1 MSDDINKSVTNSND
15 MECRVLGHVGFRH
28 SYDASGSV
36 DRVLKPLTTICE
48 VTTEWNDP
56 HRLPRF
62 ALPRRYGVTITP
74 DLPSATFEGD
84 VIVDIDVTEPDH
96 RVLILNAIELE
107 IHSVAIDGQ
116 PATFELDTTTERLT
130 ISRNNTL
137 EVGSHQVTIAFSGT
151 INDKLRGFYRSS
163 FTDGDGNE
171 HVIGTT
177 QMQSTDCRRAFPCWD
192 EPDFKAAFGITLNV
206 RQTDTAVS
214 NSPEIERVH
223 LENGLVAIT
232 FSDTMV
238 MSTYLVAFVVGPLE
252 TTDWRDVNGIPL
264 RLVHVPGKSH
274 LTAFGLEVAEFCL
287 TWFQE
292 YYGIAYPGDK
302 VELLALPD
310 FAAGAMENLGCITF
324 RENLLLVDPQTAT
337 QPERQL
343 VADVVAHELAHMWFG
358 DLVTMR
364 WWNGIWLNEAFAT
377 FMEIAACDAFKPEW
391 GRWLTFGIERTVAFE
406 TDSLAA
412 TRSVEFDVNSPTD
425 AEGMFD
431 VLTYQ
436 KGGALLRMLEQHLG
450 DTQFRDG
457 VRHYLR
463 THAYGNTET
472 SDLWDAL
479 EATTGEPVRD
489 TMDSWIWQPGYP
501 VVSASFANGELVLRQ
516 RRFSFSDGTDD
527 TTWMIPL
534 SYRTTT
540 GISTLLLKE
549 REHRVKID
557 TDGPIIVNAGGHAFV
572 RVEYDNELRSRIT
585 QDVLPTLDVLERY
598 TLIDDAIAAVTAT
611 RLHAADFLNML
622 SEFRNEDA
630 FSVWQSITA
639 GLRLV
644 SRIIGEAEE
653 LATFETTV
661 RELCEPALRRVGDP
675 VEGEDDLVGS
685 LRGLLLRTIALLGND
700 RTSIERCRQI
710 VNDAAT
716 TTVNPELLAAATTV
730 VASCGDES
738 DYERFLDG
746 FRTSQTPQEQLRH
759 LYALA
764 EFRDASLIARTCE
777 LALSSEVRTQNAPFL
792 LRACIANEHNGSGAW
807 RFVAEHWKDANDK
820 FPTNTIVRMIDSVKL
835 LTNDEDV
842 AHVQSFFA
850 DHPIP
855 QGATTLQQILE
866 RQLINATTIRSQ
878 RTPLLASLK

>member
-1 MSDDINKSVTNSND
+1 M
-15 MECRVLGHVGFRH
+15 
-28 SYDASGSV
+28 
-36 DRVLKPLTTICE
+36 
-48 VTTEWNDP
+48 
-56 HRLPRF
+56 
-62 ALPRRYGVTITP
+62 
-74 DLPSATFEGD
+74 
-84 VIVDIDVTEPDH
+84 
-96 RVLILNAIELE
+96 LNAIELD
-107 IHSVAIDGQ
+107 IHSAEVDGI
-116 PATFELDTTTERLT
+116 PATAVLDASTERLT
-130 ISRNNTL
+130 LSSD
-137 EVGSHQVTIAFSGT
+137 EEFDVGSHQVKISFAGT

-163 FTDGDGNE
+163 FTDADGVE

-206 RQTDTAVS
+206 RPTDTAVS
-214 NSPEIERVH
+214 NSPEIERH
-223 LENGLVAIT
+223 ELENGLVAVT
-232 FSDTMV
+232 FADTMT

-252 TTDWRDVNGIPL
+252 ATEWRDVNGIPL

-287 TWFQE
+287 EWFQD
-292 YYGIAYPGDK
+292 YYGIPYPGEK

-324 RENLLLVDPQTAT
+324 RENLLLVDPSTAT

-377 FMEIAACDAFKPEW
+377 FMEIAACDAFKADW

-412 TRSVEFDVNSPTD
+412 TRSVEFEVNSPSD

-450 DTQFRDG
+450 EDRFREG

-479 EATTGEPVRD
+479 ETTSGEPVRN

-516 RRFSFSDGTDD
+516 RKFSFSDGVDD

-534 SYRTTT
+534 GYRTSAGT
-540 GISTLLLKE
+540 STVLLE
-549 REHRVKID
+549 DREHRVTID
-557 TDGPIIVNAGGHAFV
+557 TDGPIIVNAGGHSFV
-572 RVEYDNELRSRIT
+572 RVEYDSELRSRIT

-598 TLIDDAIAAVTAT
+598 TLVDDAIAAVTAC
-611 RLHAADFLNML
+611 RLEAADFLNML

-630 FSVWQSITA
+630 LSVWQSITA

-644 SRIIGEAEE
+644 SRIMGKAVERAI
-653 LATFETTV
+653 FERMV
-661 RELCEPALRRVGDP
+661 RELCEPTLTRLGDP
-675 VEGEDDLVGS
+675 GNGEDDLTGS
-685 LRGLLLRTIALLGND
+685 LRGLLLRTTALLGND
-700 RTSIERCRQI
+700 EPSIERCRQI
-710 VNDAAT
+710 VADSAS

-730 VASCGDES
+730 VASCGGTTE
-738 DYERFLDG
+738 YEQFLEG
-746 FRTSQTPQEQLRH
+746 FRTSQTPQEQLRN

-777 LALSSEVRTQNAPFL
+777 LALSHEVRTQNAPFL
-792 LRACIANEHNGSGAW
+792 LRACIANENNGSAAW
-807 RFVAEHWKDANDK
+807 RFVAEYWDEANDR
-820 FPTNTIVRMIDSVKL
+820 FPTNTIVRMVDSVKL
-835 LTNDEDV
+835 LTDNEDV
-842 AHVQSFFA
+842 EMVQQFFA

-855 QGATTLQQILE
+855 QAVATLNQILE
-866 RQLINATTIRSQ
+866 RQLINSKATETQ
-878 RTPLLASLK
+878 RPPLIASLQG

>member
-1 MSDDINKSVTNSND
+1 MLV
-15 MECRVLGHVGFRH
+15 
-28 SYDASGSV
+28 
-36 DRVLKPLTTICE
+36 
-48 VTTEWNDP
+48 
-56 HRLPRF
+56 
-62 ALPRRYGVTITP
+62 
-74 DLPSATFEGD
+74 
-84 VIVDIDVTEPDH
+84 
-96 RVLILNAIELE
+96 LNAIELD
-107 IHSVAIDGQ
+107 IHSAEVDGV
-116 PATFELDTTTERLT
+116 PAATELDASTERLT
-130 ISRNNTL
+130 LSSNEELDI
-137 EVGSHQVTIAFSGT
+137 GSHQVAITFTGT

-163 FTDGDGNE
+163 FTDDAGNE

-206 RQTDTAVS
+206 RPTDTAVS
-214 NSPEIERVH
+214 NSPEIERH
-223 LENGLVAIT
+223 ELENGLVAVT
-232 FSDTMV
+232 FADTMV

-252 TTDWRDVNGIPL
+252 ATEWRDVNGIPL
-264 RLVHVPGKSH
+264 RLVHVPGKGH

-287 TWFQE
+287 AWFQE

-324 RENLLLVDPQTAT
+324 RENLLLVDPETST

-412 TRSVEFDVNSPTD
+412 TRSVEFEVNSPTD

-450 DTQFRDG
+450 EERFREG

-479 EATTGEPVRD
+479 EATSGEPVRN

-501 VVSASFANGELVLRQ
+501 AVSVSLVEDELVLQQ
-516 RRFSFSDGTDD
+516 RKFSFSDGTDD

-534 SYRTTT
+534 SYRTST
-540 GISTLLLKE
+540 GTSTVLLE
-549 REHRVKID
+549 DREHRVAVD
-557 TDGPIIVNAGGHAFV
+557 TDGPIIVNAGGHSFV

-585 QDVLPTLDVLERY
+585 QEVLPTLDVLERY
-598 TLIDDAIAAVTAT
+598 TLVDDAIAAVTSC
-611 RLHAADFLNML
+611 RLDAADFLNMA

-630 FSVWQSITA
+630 LSVWQSITA

-644 SRIIGEAEE
+644 SRIIGTADER
-653 LATFETTV
+653 ATFERMV
-661 RELCEPALRRVGDP
+661 RELCEPTLQHLGDP
-675 VEGEDDLVGS
+675 KTGEDDLTGS

-700 RTSIERCRQI
+700 EPSIERCRQI
-710 VNDAAT
+710 LNESATAA
-716 TTVNPELLAAATTV
+716 VNPELLSAATTV
-730 VASCGDES
+730 VASCGGAP
-738 DYERFLDG
+738 DYERFLEG
-746 FRTSQTPQEQLRH
+746 FRTSQNPQEQLRN

-764 EFRDASLIARTCE
+764 EFRDASLIAQTCE
-777 LALSSEVRTQNAPFL
+777 LALSHEVRTQNAPFL
-792 LRACIANEHNGSGAW
+792 LRACIANENNGSAAW
-807 RFVAEHWKDANDK
+807 RFVAEHWDEANDR
-820 FPTNTIVRMIDSVKL
+820 FPTNTIVRMVDSVKL
-835 LTNDEDV
+835 LTDNEDV
-842 AHVQSFFA
+842 EMVQQFFA

-855 QGATTLQQILE
+855 QAVATLNQILE
-866 RQLINATTIRSQ
+866 RQLINAKATKTQ
-878 RTPLLASLK
+878 RPSLIASLQG

>member
-1 MSDDINKSVTNSND
+1 MSRLV
-15 MECRVLGHVGFRH
+15 FRH

-36 DRVLKPLTTICE
+36 ARVLKPLTTIGD
-48 VTTEWNDP
+48 VTTDWNDP

-62 ALPRRYGVTITP
+62 AVPTRYGVTITP
-74 DLPSATFEGD
+74 DLPSATFTGAV
-84 VIVDIDVTEPDH
+84 VIDIEISEPGH
-96 RVLILNAIELE
+96 QMLVLNAIELD
-107 IHSVAIDGQ
+107 IHSAEVDGQ
-116 PATFELDTTTERLT
+116 PATFEHDETTERLT
-130 ISRNNTL
+130 LSSNEEL
-137 EVGSHQVTIAFSGT
+137 DVGSHRVTISFAGT

-163 FTDGDGNE
+163 FTDDDGNE

-206 RQTDTAVS
+206 RPTDTAVS
-214 NSPEIERVH
+214 NSPEIQRNT
-223 LENGLVAIT
+223 LDNGLVAVT
-232 FSDTMV
+232 FADTMV

-252 TTDWRDVNGIPL
+252 ATEWRDVNGIPL
-264 RLVHVPGKSH
+264 RLVHVPGKGH

-287 TWFQE
+287 AWFQE

-324 RENLLLVDPQTAT
+324 RENLLLVDPETST

-412 TRSVEFDVNSPTD
+412 TRSVEFEVNSPTD

-450 DTQFRDG
+450 EDRFREG

-479 EATTGEPVRD
+479 EATSGEPVRN

-516 RRFSFSDGTDD
+516 RKFSFSDDADD

-534 SYRTTT
+534 RFRTTD
-540 GISTLLLKE
+540 GISAVLLE
-549 REHRVKID
+549 DREHRVAVD
-557 TDGPIIVNAGGHAFV
+557 TDGPIIANAGGHSFV

-585 QDVLPTLDVLERY
+585 QEVLPTLDVLERY
-598 TLIDDAIAAVTAT
+598 TLVDDAIAAVTAC
-611 RLHAADFLNML
+611 RLEATDFLNML

-630 FSVWQSITA
+630 LSVWQSITA

-644 SRIIGEAEE
+644 SRIIGKADERAI
-653 LATFETTV
+653 FERVV
-661 RELCEPALRRVGDP
+661 RELCEPTLHHLGDP
-675 VEGEDDLVGS
+675 EKGEDDLTGS

-700 RTSIERCRQI
+700 DPSIKHCRQI
-710 VNDAAT
+710 LNDSAT
-716 TTVNPELLAAATTV
+716 TAVNPELLSAATTV

-738 DYERFLDG
+738 DYERFLEG
-746 FRTSQTPQEQLRH
+746 FRTSQTPQEQLRN

-777 LALSSEVRTQNAPFL
+777 LALSHEVRTQNAPFL
-792 LRACIANEHNGSGAW
+792 LRACIANENNGSAAW
-807 RFVAEHWKDANDK
+807 RFVAEHWGEANDR

-835 LTNDEDV
+835 LTDDNDVE
-842 AHVQSFFA
+842 HVQNFFVE
-850 DHPIP
+850 HPIP
-855 QGATTLQQILE
+855 QAVATLNQILE
-866 RQLINATTIRSQ
+866 RQLINAKATETQ
-878 RTPLLASLK
+878 RPSLITSLQG